1 MVAATATDEPA
12 RVIAAARA
20 ERRTFLTEPEGK
32 AFLNAIGI
40 PVPRSRVVR
49 DASEASEALG
59 TIGPPVVIK
68 AVAHNLTHKT
78 DAGGVLFPID
88 TPAAAQAA
96 CRKIAANVA
105 AYRADIQLQ
114 GFLIEAYHPAQPEW
128 ILALRNDPQFGPAIM
143 FGLGGLY
150 VEILRQ
156 VSFRLLPLRDE
167 DVEALLSERPA
178 TRILQDTRGGRPAN
192 LGALKDAIRRLS
204 DVALRPDI
212 ASAISEIEI
221 NPLTVTQAGVLALD
235 ALIVL
240 RQEHP

>member
-1 MVAATATDEPA
+1 
-12 RVIAAARA
+12 
-20 ERRTFLTEPEGK
+20 
-32 AFLNAIGI
+32 
-40 PVPRSRVVR
+40 VR
-49 DASEASEALG
+49 DASEAAEALE
-59 TIGPPVVIK
+59 TIGSPVVIK

-88 TPAAAQAA
+88 TPAAAQTA

-105 AYRADIQLQ
+105 AYRADILLQ
-114 GFLIEAYHPAQPEW
+114 GFLIEAYRPAQPEW
-128 ILALRNDPQFGPAIM
+128 ILAMRNDPQFGPTIM

-167 DVEALLSERPA
+167 DVEALLSERQA
-178 TRILQDTRGGRPAN
+178 TRILQGSRGRPPAN

-204 DVALRPDI
+204 DAALRPDI
-212 ASAISEIEI
+212 AAAISEIEI